1 MDIYYSPSTPGFFST
16 VIFRKD
22 QLPSDAVKISLE
34 LHQSLMEGASRGKL
48 ISIDGD
54 GLPFLE
60 DVPDSPIVV
69 SHAQIDAERDRR
81 IDAGVT
87 FNEVLYQS
95 KTTDRENI
103 AGAAQMAFM
112 AVVGGVQPG
121 NLRWSN
127 PDQDFAWICAENT
140 LVPMDAQTVVDFGR
154 AAALRKSEL
163 IHAGRALKD
172 LPEIPENF
180 TDDIWWPA

>member
-1 MDIYYSPSTPGFFST
+1 VKRFYSQFTQTSYLQGVHAVMP
-16 VIFRKD
+16 D
-22 QLPSDAVKISLE
+22 DAVEISEALYLSVIGNPAVDKIRAHDE
-34 LHQSLMEGASRGKL
+34 N
-48 ISIDGD
+48 
-54 GLPFLE
+54 GLPYLI
-60 DVPDSPIVV
+60 DAPLMAKVV
-69 SHAQIDAERDRR
+69 TGDQIDAERDRR

-87 FNEVLYQS
+87 FHDVLYQS

-112 AVVGGVQPG
+112 AVVAGVQPG

-140 LVPMDAQTVVDFGR
+140 LVPMDAQTVVEFGR

-163 IHAGRALKD
+163 IYAGRALKD

-180 TDDIWWPA
+180 TDDVWWPA

>member
-1 MDIYYSPSTPGFFST
+1 MTIFFSASAGGFLNDD
-16 VIFRKD
+16 IHKS
-22 QLPSDAVKISLE
+22 LPADAVKITFEHYCTL
-34 LHQSLMEGASRGKL
+34 LDGQSNGKL
-48 ISIDGD
+48 IRLSVD
-54 GLPFLE
+54 GLPELV
-60 DVPDSPIVV
+60 DPPALAIVD
-69 SHAQIDAERDRR
+69 AMIDAERDRR
-81 IDAGVT
+81 IDAGLR
-87 FNEVLYQS
+87 FAGVLYQS

-112 AVVGGVQPG
+112 AVVGGVQAG

-140 LVPMDAQTVVDFGR
+140 LVPMDAQTVVEFGR

-163 IHAGRALKD
+163 IYAGRALKD

-180 TDDIWWPA
+180 TDDAWWPA

>member
-1 MDIYYSPSTPGFFST
+1 MSRLYSKSTGCTYLKNIHSEIP
-16 VIFRKD
+16 D
-22 QLPSDAVKISLE
+22 DAVEITESLY
-34 LHQSLMEGASRGKL
+34 LSVIGDPAPGKVRAHDE
-48 ISIDGD
+48 S
-54 GLPFLE
+54 GLPYLI
-60 DVPDSPIVV
+60 DAPVLSLVV
-69 SHAQIDAERDRR
+69 TGSQVDAERDRR

-87 FNEVLYQS
+87 FNGVRYQS

-112 AVVGGVQPG
+112 AVVAGVQPG
-121 NLRWSN
+121 DLRWST

-140 LVPMDAQTVVDFGR
+140 LVPMDAQTVVEFGR

-163 IHAGRALKD
+163 IYAGRALKD

-180 TDDIWWPA
+180 TDDVWWPA